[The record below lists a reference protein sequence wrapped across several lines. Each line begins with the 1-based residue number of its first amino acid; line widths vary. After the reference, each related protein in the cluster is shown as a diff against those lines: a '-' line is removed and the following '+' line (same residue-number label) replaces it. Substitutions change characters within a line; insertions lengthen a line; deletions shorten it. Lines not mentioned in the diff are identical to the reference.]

1 MNRAIAALTLRQVLG
16 RRRTVFMLLGA
27 LFPVL
32 IGFIFVISASDADVS
47 PEEFVASRLLGTLV
61 VNAVLPIVALVFG
74 TAVLGAEI
82 DEGTAVYLLAR
93 PISRARIVISKLL
106 VAWGATVVVVVPA
119 AALGGIIALEGDDG
133 SAIVPAFI
141 AGLSAGALAYS
152 SLFMFLSVIT
162 SRALIGGLLYVFI
175 WEGVITNLFDG
186 TRLFSIREFTLAIA
200 DGIATLNRSEF
211 EADLGPMQ
219 GVLLM
224 CAVILLATTA
234 AIRALQRF
242 EIGEST

>member
-1 MNRAIAALTLRQVLG
+1 MNQAIVRLTLRQVLG
-16 RRRTVFMLLGA
+16 RRRTLLIALGA
-27 LFPVL
+27 MFPVL
-32 IGFIFVISASDADVS
+32 IGFIFSLSANNTET
-47 PEEFVASRLLGTLV
+47 PEEFVASALLGTLV

-93 PISRARIVISKLL
+93 PLSRAQIVVSKLL
-106 VAWGATVVVVVPA
+106 VAWAATAVVVVPA
-119 AALGGIIALEGDDG
+119 AALGAVIALEGSDG
-133 SAIVPAFI
+133 DGIVPAFVVALI
-141 AGLSAGALAYS
+141 AGSLAYS
-152 SLFMFLSVIT
+152 CLFIFLSVIT
-162 SRALIGGLLYVFI
+162 SRALIVGLLYVFI

-200 DGIATLNRSEF
+200 DGITTLRPSEF
-211 EADLGPMQ
+211 EADLAPVQ
-219 GVLLM
+219 GILLM